1 MAVAAETIPSWGGIS
16 FKIEFVLYHILSIC
30 SSEVA
35 TVFKDWN
42 ENPASSSKKRL
53 LPVVETQLERE
64 KIGQEVSKIFY
75 IKEQI
80 SSCLR

>member
-1 MAVAAETIPSWGGIS
+1 MGGKDGSCCRNNSFLGGIS

-53 LPVVETQLERE
+53 LPVVENQLERE

-75 IKEQI
+75 I
-80 SSCLR
+80 